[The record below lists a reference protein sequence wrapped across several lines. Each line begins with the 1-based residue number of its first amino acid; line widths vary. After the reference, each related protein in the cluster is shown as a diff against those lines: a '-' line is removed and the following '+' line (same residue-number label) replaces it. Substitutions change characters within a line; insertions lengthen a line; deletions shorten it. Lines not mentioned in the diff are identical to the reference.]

1 MAALK
6 SSFPAQNMRRPPAQ
20 RKFLHR
26 LYSLIKKL
34 FDKAKRLYYNVLQ
47 SYDEEK

>member
-1 MAALK
+1 MIRG
-6 SSFPAQNMRRPPAQ
+6 RRFAHGID
-20 RKFLHR
+20 FAFHR